1 MLNQLRNL
9 GLSENEAR
17 VYLAMLELGP
27 ATMLQIS
34 TKAEINRPTAYVQI
48 ERLKKLGLASTQ
60 TKGKKQFFIAEDPH
74 QLLSVIEEERK
85 AAEQKKEELAK
96 FLPELEA
103 LFRLSDSKPQVRF
116 FEGREGL
123 LRMQEEFLSVQ
134 SKEIFSI
141 SPIDD
146 ITDAFPNRATAS
158 YTNKRVAMRI
168 PVKLIYTSKKGN
180 FLKEEDPDILS
191 TRRFLPAEMFPI
203 SVDITIFNER
213 VAISAFRGRIS
224 GTIIHHPEI
233 AKSFKAIFDV
243 LWKTAET
250 QKTQN

>member
-1 MLNQLRNL
+1 MLNQLRQM

-27 ATMLQIS
+27 STMLQIS

-60 TKGKKQFFIAEDPH
+60 TKGKKQFFIAEDPN

-85 AAEQKKEELAK
+85 AAEHKKEELAK

-123 LRMQEEFLSVQ
+123 LRMQEDFLST
-134 SKEIFSI
+134 KEKHIYSIASADNVLDIFPEHPSTYI
-141 SPIDD
+141 SE
-146 ITDAFPNRATAS
+146 
-158 YTNKRVAMRI
+158 RVKHGI
-168 PVKLIYTSKKGN
+168 HSSLIYTSSRGD
-180 FLKEEDPDILS
+180 FLKEKDNASLRESKYVSAQD
-191 TRRFLPAEMFPI
+191 LPI
-203 SVDITIFNER
+203 NIDLTIYDDKIGI
-213 VAISAFRGRIS
+213 AALKGKPS
-224 GTIIHHPEI
+224 GTIIQHSSV
-233 AKSFKAIFDV
+233 ADSFRSLFM
-243 LWKTAET
+243 LFWKLIRPTD
-250 QKTQN
+250 